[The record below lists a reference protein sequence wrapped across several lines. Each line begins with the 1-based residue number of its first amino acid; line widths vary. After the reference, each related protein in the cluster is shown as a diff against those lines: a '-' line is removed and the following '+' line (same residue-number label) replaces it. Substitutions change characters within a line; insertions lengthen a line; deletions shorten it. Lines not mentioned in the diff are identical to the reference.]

1 MIDNQDAII
10 SMISSRDLRGLS
22 RDLREYLS
30 DDVEY
35 CVVANRPEA
44 PLWRQIKGAER
55 VAEYLGVVPM
65 MYEITERK
73 VNSVVQDGALTV
85 VMGHDLAKTYE
96 NPQSF
101 RTDWTAIL
109 RIQSGKICRIQ
120 YVFQN
125 WQYAA

>member
-1 MIDNQDAII
+1 MIDNQDKII
-10 SMISSRDLRGLS
+10 SMISSRDLCGLS
-22 RDLREYLS
+22 HDLREYLS

-35 CVVANRPEA
+35 CMVANRPAA

-55 VAEYLGVVPM
+55 VAEYLGVMPM

-85 VMGHDLAKTYE
+85 VMGQDLAKTYE
-96 NPQSF
+96 KPQSF